1 MNIVTLGNEVLRR
14 KAEPVKN
21 IGTGTVKLAA
31 DMLET
36 LLGAK
41 GLGLAAPQVGV
52 SDRLFVV
59 HITDDIPRV
68 FINPEILEISPDRT
82 KYEEGCLSLP
92 GIYADVTRPVALRVR
107 GWNEKGKPF
116 TIDAD
121 GLLARVIQHEMDHL
135 DGVMFI
141 DHLSELKRKRIL
153 KTWEEKF
160 RA

>member
-21 IGTGTVKLAA
+21 VGAGTVKLAA

-59 HITDDIPRV
+59 HITDDIPRI
-68 FINPEILEISPDRT
+68 FINPEILEISPDGT

-92 GIYADVTRPVALRVR
+92 GIYADVTRPAALRVR